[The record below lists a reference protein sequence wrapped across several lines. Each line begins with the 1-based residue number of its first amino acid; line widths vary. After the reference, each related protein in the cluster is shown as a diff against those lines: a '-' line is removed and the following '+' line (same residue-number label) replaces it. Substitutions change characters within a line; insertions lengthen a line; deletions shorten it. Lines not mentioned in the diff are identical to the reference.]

1 MALAKNDQEEESV
14 VFSPNEVIGAILDCA
29 NLASEDPQSLTE
41 AHKSSKWPEWE
52 KYVQIELQQLR
63 D

>member
-1 MALAKNDQEEESV
+1 MI
-14 VFSPNEVIGAILDCA
+14 FSPNEVTSAILERA

-41 AHKSSKWPEWE
+41 AHRSPKWHEWE
-52 KYVQIELQQLR
+52 KAVQTELEQLK